1 MAFKRK
7 PPPGNVRRVA
17 PIDNNLRYSI
27 TSKADETVQCESF
40 QERKLT
46 LLFDRDPTI
55 QEYRSQP
62 IQFVFTDAQKKT
74 HTYVPDFMVWKTT
87 GEVEIH
93 EVTLTSRQDKQSIQA
108 REKAA
113 REICQTEGWRYVV
126 HTEETLPQATEEANL
141 LALYR
146 YRPTIYANSAITAAV
161 RARLAQGESRGI
173 CLLIAEIAQE
183 LSLPQPTVISALC
196 HLLWQR
202 VIDTDLTS
210 HLLFVNAALAPYIQV
225 WLVEK
230 ERHA

>member
-1 MAFKRK
+1 MALKRK
-7 PPPGNVRRVA
+7 SPAGNVRRVA
-17 PIDNNLRYSI
+17 PIANNLRYAI
-27 TSKADETVQCESF
+27 TSKANETVQCESF

-55 QEYRSQP
+55 REYRSQP
-62 IQFVFTDAQKKT
+62 IQFVWTCAQKKT

-93 EVTLTSRQDKQSIQA
+93 EVTLTSRQEKMSIQE
-108 REKAA
+108 REQAA
-113 REICQTEGWRYVV
+113 RAICQMEGWSYVI
-126 HTEETLPQATEEANL
+126 HTEATLPHATEEANL

-146 YRPTIYANSAITAAV
+146 YRPTIYANSAVTAAV
-161 RARLAQGESRGI
+161 RARLGQGESRGI
-173 CLLIAEIAQE
+173 CLLIAEITRA

-196 HLLWQR
+196 HLLWHR

-210 HLLFVNAALAPYIQV
+210 HLLFVNAALASYVQV
-225 WLVEK
+225 RLVEK

>member
-1 MAFKRK
+1 MALKRK
-7 PPPGNVRRVA
+7 PATGNVRSVA
-17 PIDNNLRYSI
+17 PIDNTLRYTI
-27 TSKADETVQCESF
+27 ASKADETVQCESF

-62 IQFVFTDAQKKT
+62 IQFAFTDAQKKT

-93 EVTLTSRQDKQSIQA
+93 EVTLTSRQERLSIQD

-146 YRPTIYANSAITAAV
+146 YRPTIYAHPSVTAAV
-161 RARLAQGESRGI
+161 RAHLSTGEPKEIR
-173 CLLIAEIAQE
+173 LLIAEITQ
-183 LSLPQPTVISALC
+183 
-196 HLLWQR
+196 
-202 VIDTDLTS
+202 
-210 HLLFVNAALAPYIQV
+210 
-225 WLVEK
+225 
-230 ERHA
+230 

>member
-1 MAFKRK
+1 MEGKRRHMALKGK
-7 PPPGNVRRVA
+7 PPAGNIRRVA
-17 PIDNNLRYSI
+17 PIGNNLRYAI

-62 IQFVFTDAQKKT
+62 LQFTFTDTQKKT

-93 EVTLTSRQDKQSIQA
+93 EVTLTSRQEKMSIEA

-113 REICQTEGWRYVV
+113 REICQMEGWRYVV
-126 HTEETLPQATEEANL
+126 HTEATLPQATEEANL

-146 YRPTIYANSAITAAV
+146 YRPTIYANAAVTAAV
-161 RARLAQGESRGI
+161 RACLGE
-173 CLLIAEIAQE
+173 
-183 LSLPQPTVISALC
+183 
-196 HLLWQR
+196 
-202 VIDTDLTS
+202 
-210 HLLFVNAALAPYIQV
+210 
-225 WLVEK
+225 
-230 ERHA
+230 

>member
-1 MAFKRK
+1 MALKRK
-7 PPPGNVRRVA
+7 PPAGNIRRVA
-17 PIDNNLRYSI
+17 PISTNLRYAI

-62 IQFVFTDAQKKT
+62 LQFTFTDTQKKT

-87 GEVEIH
+87 GEIEIH
-93 EVTLTSRQDKQSIQA
+93 EVTLTSRQEKISIQA

-113 REICQTEGWRYVV
+113 CEICQMEGWRYVV
-126 HTEETLPQATEEANL
+126 HTEATLPQATEEANL

-146 YRPTIYANSAITAAV
+146 YRPTIYANAAVTAVV
-161 RARLAQGESRGI
+161 RARLGEGSSRGI
-173 CLLIAEIAQE
+173 CLLIAEITQA

-196 HLLWQR
+196 HLLWHR
-202 VIDTDLTS
+202 MIDTDLTS
-210 HLLFVNAALAPYIQV
+210 RLLFVNAALAPYVQV
-225 WLVEK
+225 RLVEK
-230 ERHA
+230 ERNA

>member
-1 MAFKRK
+1 MALKRK
-7 PPPGNVRRVA
+7 PPTGNIRRVA
-17 PIDNNLRYSI
+17 PIGNNLRYAI

-62 IQFVFTDAQKKT
+62 LQFTFTDTQKKT

-87 GEVEIH
+87 GEIEIH
-93 EVTLTSRQDKQSIQA
+93 EVTLTSRQEKISIQA

-113 REICQTEGWRYVV
+113 REICQMEGWRYVV
-126 HTEETLPQATEEANL
+126 HTEATLPQATEEANL

-146 YRPTIYANSAITAAV
+146 YRPTIYAHSAVTAAV
-161 RARLAQGESRGI
+161 RAYLGTGESRGI
-173 CLLIAEIAQE
+173 CLLIAEITQA

-196 HLLWQR
+196 HLLWHR
-202 VIDTDLTS
+202 MIDTDLTS
-210 HLLFVNAALAPYIQV
+210 RLLFVNAALAPYVQV
-225 WLVEK
+225 RLVEK
-230 ERHA
+230 ERNA